1 MDGNQM
7 QGDPGPMQGDMMEQ
21 PMPPA
26 AATAEDVMQADAV
39 ATQERMAAAAEM
51 APVPEGQ
58 GIKVSTLNIILEQI
72 NAVTAK
78 LNQKIGE
85 ESIPRVTWS
94 AGSVKTWQDQI
105 PPEIFL
111 PVVALVGTAQQLGM
125 TKHVFDPV
133 EMFKTSGGAK
143 SIGAKLKSMADDEAF
158 IEAAAMANNPDMAP
172 EAAAPPP
179 VEMSPEDQMA
189 QDDLMMEA
197 M

>member
-133 EMFKTSGGAK
+133 E
-143 SIGAKLKSMADDEAF
+143 
-158 IEAAAMANNPDMAP
+158 NRR
-172 EAAAPPP
+172 
-179 VEMSPEDQMA
+179 QA
-189 QDDLMMEA
+189 QIHGR
-197 M
+197 